1 MAVSLGSASSSP
13 EDGQGLICIKGPC
26 RLRQRSA
33 PKHEWYPRDGINRAR
48 RQIHERGAE
57 ASVADIAYDA
67 GLPHAGRFSQEFED
81 VFDELPSH
89 AAERSKSRLKT

>member
-1 MAVSLGSASSSP
+1 MKQAALFKFLPLSDV
-13 EDGQGLICIKGPC
+13 IT
-26 RLRQRSA
+26 
-33 PKHEWYPRDGINRAR
+33 
-48 RQIHERGAE
+48 
-57 ASVADIAYDA
+57 SVADIAYDA